1 MNRLRVNLGKLTLET
16 PLIMASGT
24 FGYGVDIPEIFDMK
38 KIGAVITK
46 TITLNPRPGNP
57 QIRIWETPSGLINSI
72 GLQNPGV
79 EKFKKDILPELE
91 KLKCKK
97 IVSITGNEKELGE
110 ICERLNGEKIDGI
123 ELNVSCPNIGLKKMV
138 SQDSRLIYKV
148 VDFVRRK
155 CKFPL
160 IVKLSPNVTDITE
173 IAIAA
178 EQAGAD
184 ILSMI
189 NTIKA
194 MAVDVDNKKI
204 IMGGLS
210 GPAIKPVGVRCIYEV
225 YKKVNIPLIGIG
237 GISSGKDALE
247 YLLCGASAVEIG
259 SIIFSEPSVIEDI
272 YNYLKKYL
280 ERKKI
285 KNIGEIVGSLNEKK
299 KKR

>member
-160 IVKLSPNVTDITE
+160 IVKLSPNVTDIVE

-178 EQAGAD
+178 EDGGAD

-189 NTIKA
+189 NTVKA
-194 MAVDVDNKKI
+194 MAVDIEKMRVI
-204 IMGGLS
+204 AGGLS
-210 GPAIKPVGVRCIYEV
+210 GSAIKPIGIRCVYEV
-225 YKKVNIPLIGIG
+225 YKKVKIPIIGIG
-237 GISSGKDALE
+237 GISCGKDALE
-247 YLLCGASAVEIG
+247 YILCGASAVGIG
-259 SIIFSEPSVIEDI
+259 SAVFSNPSVIDEI
-272 YNYLKKYL
+272 YGFLKNYL
-280 ERKKI
+280 ETNKI
-285 KNIGEIVGSLNEKK
+285 ENIGKIVGSLNEKEE
-299 KKR
+299 R